1 MFRLAT
7 AVLLCTMISI
17 GSAYRVAAED
27 VTDTDKARF
36 QEIISSQIEAF
47 RADDGA
53 RAYSFAAPSIRSK
66 FQTSEIFMTMVRR
79 GYPPVYRPRSVKFG
93 AVTGE
98 LGGPT
103 QKVHLIGPGGAAWT
117 ALYGMQRQPDGSW
130 KISGVVLV
138 REDDAGA

>member
-1 MFRLAT
+1 MFRLSS

-27 VTDTDKARF
+27 VTDADKARF

-47 RADDGA
+47 RADDGS

-79 GYPPVYRPRSVKFG
+79 GYPEAARRTGLAMIPIV
-93 AVTGE
+93 VT
-98 LGGPT
+98 P
-103 QKVHLIGPGGAAWT
+103 
-117 ALYGMQRQPDGSW
+117 
-130 KISGVVLV
+130 
-138 REDDAGA
+138 EDDTWQDSTDIFDRLRGVNGSPQTCKL